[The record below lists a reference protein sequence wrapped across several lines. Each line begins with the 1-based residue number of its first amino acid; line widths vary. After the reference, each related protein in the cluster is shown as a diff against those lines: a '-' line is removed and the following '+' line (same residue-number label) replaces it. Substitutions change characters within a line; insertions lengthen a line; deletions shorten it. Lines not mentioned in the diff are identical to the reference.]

1 MFERLESGGR
11 SGEEALLQLAKAG
24 ETGADLVIGCTG
36 GGSNF
41 AGIVF
46 PFLGAQLRGGKKLR
60 IVAVE
65 PAACP
70 SRRESLAA
78 T

>member
-1 MFERLESGGR
+1 MR
-11 SGEEALLQLAKAG
+11 SARC
-24 ETGADLVIGCTG
+24 D
-36 GGSNF
+36 F

-46 PFLGAQLRGGKKLR
+46 PFLGAQLRGGRTVR

-70 SRRESLAA
+70 S
-78 T
+78 